1 MDSNWKKKF
10 LVGGMAAALTLGGLT
25 GCAEG
30 EDQDTGVDEEQQE
43 DQVEE
48 ETEEGTTEEK
58 TE

>member
-10 LVGGMAAALTLGGLT
+10 LVGGMAAALTLGVLT

-30 EDQDTGVDEEQQE
+30 EDQDTGVEDEQQE

-48 ETEEGTTEEK
+48 ETEEGTTEEE